1 MICCRSQVEFVK
13 DYPANV
19 KNLIR
24 LVKYW
29 KKQKITATGS
39 GRIPTSYV
47 MELITI
53 DRWEENKDDDDD
65 RFDTLK
71 AFHGV
76 MKALRDY
83 ESLDVIW
90 NENYQ
95 TDDVPENIQR
105 KR

>member
-1 MICCRSQVEFVK
+1 M
-13 DYPANV
+13 

-39 GRIPTSYV
+39 RRIPTSYV

-53 DRWEENKDDDDD
+53 DRWEKNTDD

-71 AFHGV
+71 AFQGV

-95 TDDVPENIQR
+95 THEVPGNIR
-105 KR
+105 RER

>member
-1 MICCRSQVEFVK
+1 M
-13 DYPANV
+13 

-39 GRIPTSYV
+39 RRIPNSYV

-53 DRWEENKDDDDD
+53 DFWEKNTDD

-71 AFHGV
+71 AFQGV

-83 ESLDVIW
+83 GSLDVIS

-95 TDDVPENIQR
+95 THEVPGNIR
-105 KR
+105 RER

>member
-1 MICCRSQVEFVK
+1 M
-13 DYPANV
+13 

-29 KKQKITATGS
+29 KKQEITATGS
-39 GRIPTSYV
+39 RRIPTSYV

-53 DRWEENKDDDDD
+53 DRWEKNTDD

-71 AFHGV
+71 AFQGV

-83 ESLDVIW
+83 GSLDVIW

-95 TDDVPENIQR
+95 THEVPGNIR
-105 KR
+105 RER